1 MVSDTIDT
9 KAETNSAL
17 CVLRSETHVLGVRI
31 QKSPFVEMS
40 LVGLRCASSS
50 DGISGFW
57 RREVL
62 PFLSEGDTGAGLG
75 TCSGTD
81 SGTTNA
87 GITAGG
93 AAEAAN
99 GLLVAAADGSVAV
112 ARAARPSLPW
122 QRSLSFAGGIVLS
135 LVLLGLASG
144 LLGHLY
150 GSLPTQVPLL
160 VAVVAVVMGLNPLGL
175 LRFPLPAGPDPDRW
189 RRLVPAPLAPLA
201 AGLAFGL
208 AATPCTTPVLAVLLT
223 WMAQSG
229 RPLTGMLLL
238 IAFGAGQ
245 VVPLLVAGTAAASLP
260 TLLGLRRVGQ
270 WIPPISGVVLLTTG
284 ALTLLAQLP

>member
-1 MVSDTIDT
+1 MLSLGPLLADWARSSEQLLRLSLGHPGPFTL
-9 KAETNSAL
+9 AL
-17 CVLRSETHVLGVRI
+17 VFGGGLLTSLGPCSLSLLPVTLAYLAGFGAREPERS
-31 QKSPFVEMS
+31 M
-40 LVGLRCASSS
+40 
-50 DGISGFW
+50 D
-57 RREVL
+57 
-62 PFLSEGDTGAGLG
+62 
-75 TCSGTD
+75 
-81 SGTTNA
+81 A
-87 GITAGG
+87 GITVRD
-93 AAEAAN
+93 AAEPAP
-99 GLLVAAADGSVAV
+99 GLLLAGADAPVAMVASS
-112 ARAARPSLPW
+112 ARPSLPW

-160 VAVVAVVMGLNPLGL
+160 VAVVAVVMGLNLLGL

-245 VVPLLVAGTAAASLP
+245 VVPLVVAGTAAASLP
-260 TLLGLRRVGQ
+260 TLLGLRRIGQ

-284 ALTLLAQLP
+284 ALTLLAQLS

>member
-1 MVSDTIDT
+1 MLSLGPLLADWARSSEQLLRLSLDHPGPFTLGLVFSGGLLTSLGPCSLSLLPVTLAYLAGFGAKEPQQVS
-9 KAETNSAL
+9 
-17 CVLRSETHVLGVRI
+17 SE
-31 QKSPFVEMS
+31 
-40 LVGLRCASSS
+40 ASSP
-50 DGISGFW
+50 
-57 RREVL
+57 VL
-62 PFLSEGDTGAGLG
+62 AGAG
-75 TCSGTD
+75 CSGPTTD
-81 SGTTNA
+81 SG
-87 GITAGG
+87 
-93 AAEAAN
+93 
-99 GLLVAAADGSVAV
+99 
-112 ARAARPSLPW
+112 RPPLPW
-122 QRSLSFAGGIVLS
+122 QRSLCFAGGIVLS

-160 VAVVAVVMGLNPLGL
+160 VAVVAVVMGLNLLGL
-175 LRFPLPAGPDPDRW
+175 LSLPLPAGPDPDRW

-238 IAFGAGQ
+238 TAFGAGQ

-260 TLLGLRRVGQ
+260 TLLGLRRIGQ

-284 ALTLLAQLP
+284 ALTLLAQLT

>member
-1 MVSDTIDT
+1 MLSLGPLLADW
-9 KAETNSAL
+9 ARSSEQL
-17 CVLRSETHVLGVRI
+17 LRLSLDHPGPFTLGLVF
-31 QKSPFVEMS
+31 SGGLLTS
-40 LVGLRCASSS
+40 LGPCSLSLLPVTLAYLA
-50 DGISGFW
+50 GFGGKEPG
-57 RREVL
+57 R
-62 PFLSEGDTGAGLG
+62 GKDAGA
-75 TCSGTD
+75 
-81 SGTTNA
+81 
-87 GITAGG
+87 IG
-93 AAEAAN
+93 AAPAGAAD
-99 GLLVAAADGSVAV
+99 GLPLAGVDGSVA
-112 ARAARPSLPW
+112 AASGTRPPLPW

-150 GSLPTQVPLL
+150 GSLPTQVPLV
-160 VAVVAVVMGLNPLGL
+160 VAVVAVVMGLNLLGL
-175 LRFPLPAGPDPDRW
+175 LRLPLPAGPDPERW

-238 IAFGAGQ
+238 TAFGAGQ
-245 VVPLLVAGTAAASLP
+245 VVPLLVAGIAAASLP
-260 TLLGLRRVGQ
+260 TLLGLRRIGQ

>member
-1 MVSDTIDT
+1 MPSLGPLLADWARSSEQLLRLSLGHPGPFTL
-9 KAETNSAL
+9 AL
-17 CVLRSETHVLGVRI
+17 VFSGGLLTSLG
-31 QKSPFVEMS
+31 PCS
-40 LVGLRCASSS
+40 LSLLPVTLAYLA
-50 DGISGFW
+50 GFGG
-57 RREVL
+57 RE
-62 PFLSEGDTGAGLG
+62 PGR
-75 TCSGTD
+75 GTD
-81 SGTTNA
+81 SATTVGA
-87 GITAGG
+87 
-93 AAEAAN
+93 AAEAAH
-99 GLLVAAADGSVAV
+99 GLLLAGADASVAAASS
-112 ARAARPSLPW
+112 ARPSLPW

-160 VAVVAVVMGLNPLGL
+160 VAVVAVVMGLNLLGL

-245 VVPLLVAGTAAASLP
+245 VVPLLVAGIAAASLP
-260 TLLGLRRVGQ
+260 TLLGLRRIGQ

>member
-1 MVSDTIDT
+1 MLSLGPLLADWARSSEQLLRLSLGHPGPLTL
-9 KAETNSAL
+9 AL
-17 CVLRSETHVLGVRI
+17 VFSGGLLTSLG
-31 QKSPFVEMS
+31 PCS
-40 LVGLRCASSS
+40 LSLLPVTLAYLA
-50 DGISGFW
+50 GFGG
-57 RREVL
+57 RE
-62 PFLSEGDTGAGLG
+62 PGR
-75 TCSGTD
+75 GTD
-81 SGTTNA
+81 AGTTV
-87 GITAGG
+87 GG
-93 AAEAAN
+93 DAEAAH
-99 GLLVAAADGSVAV
+99 GPLLAGADASVAF
-112 ARAARPSLPW
+112 ASSARPSLPW

-160 VAVVAVVMGLNPLGL
+160 VAVVAVVMGLNLLGL

-245 VVPLLVAGTAAASLP
+245 VVPLLVAGIAAASLP
-260 TLLGLRRVGQ
+260 TLLGLRRIGQ